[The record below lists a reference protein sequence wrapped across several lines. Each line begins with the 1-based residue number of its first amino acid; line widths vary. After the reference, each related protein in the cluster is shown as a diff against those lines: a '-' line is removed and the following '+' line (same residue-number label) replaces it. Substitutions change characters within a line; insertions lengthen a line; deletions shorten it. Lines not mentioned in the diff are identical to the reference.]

1 MGRAT
6 YDFGGWATRN
16 DLKCSDGRTIR
27 KDAFKHNDGQT
38 VPLVW
43 NHDHHDPMNVLGH
56 ALLENRDEGV
66 YAYCSF
72 NDTPAGNNGKALVR
86 HGDVT
91 SLSIYA
97 NQLKQYGND
106 VVHGAIREVSLV
118 LAGANPGAV
127 IDAVLEHG
135 ELSEDSAIIFSGVE
149 EITLAH
155 TVSNASEEGYVAKE
169 EVEEPKK
176 KAPAKKQRVVEP
188 EPELEHADKEE
199 PEEKKE
205 KDEESDSGET
215 VKDVFNT
222 LSEKQKKVV
231 YALIG
236 QAIEDA
242 KGGKTA
248 EHSALAHADDEEDD
262 EPDDEE
268 GKGETVADVFKTLN
282 EKQKTVVYALIGQA
296 IEDAKKGKKSN
307 DEDEE
312 SEGENEM
319 KHNVFD
325 NDERTSDV
333 LSHSEMQ
340 EIFADAKRCGS
351 MREAVLAHGIENLEL
366 LFPDAKSLNNPPE
379 FINNE
384 PTEWVTKVMNGTR
397 HTPFARIKTLY
408 ADITEADAR
417 AKGYIKGNR
426 KIEEVFGLL
435 KRVTTP
441 TTVYKKQKLDRDDV
455 IDITDFDVV
464 NWLKGEMRMKLNEE
478 LARAFLI
485 GDGRNGASEDKIN
498 EDNIR
503 PIWTD
508 DDLFTIKKVISVA
521 SNADAD
527 KRAKAFIRAAIKAR
541 KGYRGSGTPSLFASE
556 DIITDCLLM
565 EDGMG
570 RVIYDSEAKLAT
582 ALRVKEIVPV
592 PVMEGAVREEDGK
605 TFALMGLIVNLAD
618 YNVGADKGGAVNMFD
633 DFDIDYNQ
641 MKYLIETRC
650 SGALIKPYS
659 AIALELT
666 YSAILDV
673 EPEDSAAVLLGKAV
687 SALQTGVI
695 VHDKFIK
702 GTLHYV
708 TGYTGFSGL
717 EEEQSGNYLALRFD
731 VSDGATTTV
740 QLIGGTVKDPVTLD
754 QDKNCVFR
762 ITDKNKQKIKVVTT
776 LGDDQITKIFSLAG
790 LEIET
795 V

>member
-1 MGRAT
+1 MGRAP
-6 YDFGGWATRN
+6 YDFSGWATRN
-16 DLKCSDGRTIR
+16 NLKCSDGRTIR
-27 KDAFKHNDGQT
+27 KDAFKNNDGQT

-72 NDTPAGNNGKALVR
+72 NDTAAGNNAKLLVQ

-97 NQLKQYGND
+97 NQLKQYGSD
-106 VVHGAIREVSLV
+106 VIHGAIREVSLV
-118 LAGANPGAV
+118 LAGANPGAL

-135 ELSEDSAIIFSGVE
+135 ELSEDSAIIYNGVE
-149 EITLAH
+149 ELTLAH
-155 TVSNASEEGYVAKE
+155 TVTNSEEPVVQAKE
-169 EVEEPKK
+169 EPEEPKK
-176 KAPAKKQRVVEP
+176 KPAKRPKVEV
-188 EPELEHADKEE
+188 EEELAHADEEEAEKEE
-199 PEEKKE
+199 DSEEG
-205 KDEESDSGET
+205 GET
-215 VKDVFNT
+215 VKDVFDTLTEKQKKVVYALIGQAIEDAKGGSAKHSAISHADDAEDEDEDDEEDDGEEDGGETVKDVFDT

-242 KGGKTA
+242 KGGK
-248 EHSALAHADDEEDD
+248 S
-262 EPDDEE
+262 
-268 GKGETVADVFKTLN
+268 
-282 EKQKTVVYALIGQA
+282 
-296 IEDAKKGKKSN
+296 KSE

-312 SEGENEM
+312 SEGEEM

-325 NDERTSDV
+325 NDERNDV
-333 LSHSEMQ
+333 QTLSHSEMQ
-340 EIFADAKRCGS
+340 DILTDAKQNGS
-351 MREAVLAHGIENLEL
+351 MRNAVLAHGIENIEY
-366 LFPDAKSLNNPPE
+366 LFPDAKNLNNPPD
-379 FINNE
+379 FINE
-384 PTEWVTKVMNGTR
+384 RTEWVSKVMNGTK
-397 HTPFARIKTLY
+397 HTPFSRIKTMF

-435 KRVTTP
+435 KRVTLP

-464 NWLKGEMRMKLNEE
+464 AWLKSEMRGKLDEE

-485 GDGRNGASEDKIN
+485 GDGRNAASQDKIN

-508 DDLFTIKKVISVA
+508 DDLFTIKKAVSVA
-521 SNADAD
+521 SNANAD
-527 KRAKAFIRAAIKAR
+527 TKAKAFIRAAIKAR
-541 KGYRGSGTPSLFASE
+541 KNYRGTGTPTLFASE
-556 DIITDCLLM
+556 DIISDCLLM
-565 EDGMG
+565 EDNMG
-570 RVIYDSEAKLAT
+570 RIIYDSEAKLAT
-582 ALRVKEIVPV
+582 ALRVKEIVSV
-592 PVMEGAVREEDGK
+592 PVMEGAFREEDGR
-605 TFALMGLIVNLAD
+605 TYALMGLIVNLQD

-650 SGALIKPYS
+650 SGALVRPYS

-673 EPEDSAAVLLGKAV
+673 EPEAASAVLLGKAV
-687 SALQTGVI
+687 SALQENVM
-695 VHDKFIK
+695 VNDKFIK

-708 TGYTGFSGL
+708 TGYTGFSGDT
-717 EEEQSGNYLALRFD
+717 EEQSGNYLALRFD

-740 QLIGGTVKDPVTLD
+740 QLIGGTVKAPVTLD
-754 QDKNCVFR
+754 SDKNCVFR
-762 ITDKNKQKIKVVTT
+762 ITNKNTQKIKVVTT
-776 LGDDQITKIFSLAG
+776 LGDDTITKTFSLAG